1 MSALVVD
8 RASSPILTLSAST
21 QRLWYPSDHPL
32 EGHQKLVSISDLSLD
47 VPRSSMDNYS
57 QTPDEPGGSQGVGAP
72 CGEGTSPLERSD
84 GRSFL
89 EVSSLG
95 SPQQSPTLQVHFL
108 EQPPQQLQPR
118 ASAWMQSRLPPPP
131 PMSRSQRLADGSVPK
146 GVASLGLGP
155 QSSRGLSHWQ
165 SRTEDGD
172 ESAVSPVELQPTV
185 DLSSSWGGCQCP
197 RPCPVS
203 DLSDTLG
210 LQASTSG
217 PTAACQ
223 PEGMLCRS
231 SQTCMAPE
239 PQHHSLRDL
248 PVHNKFSNWCGV
260 QDDPPGGLGVVELL
274 RTRRDLRSVEQK
286 PSQPPDN
293 QSQDPEWSPREQVPL
308 QVGPQHLSLSVE
320 LTEAKLHRGFGKADA
335 LLQVLQSGTGE
346 ALGAHEPAQP
356 TSEELFGR

>member
-21 QRLWYPSDHPL
+21 QRLGYPSDHPL

-203 DLSDTLG
+203 DLSDTVG